1 MKKIFVLGVGA
12 QKGGTTWLHRQLN
25 NNSNVDMGFRK
36 EYHVFDAI
44 EKTLGRQLEDGTIRN
59 GFREKRINQIIKL
72 HEKNRLGINQGPKR
86 VQTKYAALHL
96 SFIDNTDTYFDYFD
110 YLYLKNPKVEIV
122 GDITPNY
129 ALLSP
134 SSFRLIRKGLI
145 KRGFDVKVFFLM
157 RDPVE
162 REWSLARMKH
172 RNMAAKRKD
181 NFDEF
186 EHMLNSISSKSCYQN
201 TIDNIEKV
209 FKKSEIYYGFYE
221 NLFTPE
227 SSARIINFIGSNLNN
242 FDSGEVVNASPKS
255 TPIPE
260 EINSQIAQKFAETY
274 NFIEERFGHS
284 VEEIWQGYKVLK
296 SNQ

>member
-1 MKKIFVLGVGA
+1 MKKTFVLGVGA

-59 GFREKRINQIIKL
+59 GFREKRINQIVKL
-72 HEKNRLGINQGPKR
+72 REKNRLGINQGPKR
-86 VQTKYAALHL
+86 KQTKYKALHH
-96 SFIDNTDTYFDYFD
+96 SNIDNTDTYIDYID
-110 YLYLKNPKVEIV
+110 NLYLKNPKIEIV

-129 ALLSP
+129 ALLST

-172 RNMAAKRKD
+172 RNMPAKRKD

-201 TIDNIEKV
+201 TIGNIEKV

-227 SSARIINFIGSNLNN
+227 SSTRIIDFIGSNLNN

-255 TPIPE
+255 NPIPE
-260 EINSQIAQKFAETY
+260 EINSQIAQKFVETY
-274 NFIEERFGHS
+274 NFIEERFGES
-284 VEEIWQGYKVLK
+284 VKDLWQGYKVLK